1 MARLP
6 IQALNAAR
14 AARKAAGKAAGKAAR
29 TAVRRVLPAAAV
41 MGALALSGGA
51 TAGAQGQ
58 PQTKSVGVVRS
69 APITAVRYDVTL
81 DSATNR
87 TRNLDVSMHFTVA
100 GPGPVILALPAWSPG
115 HYVLLWFA
123 RKLSHFTPAMNG
135 TPLSWRQLDFETW
148 QLDGTKPGAT
158 VSVDFKFLADTV
170 DRAAAWTRPD
180 FGFFNGTNVFPYA
193 VGRGFDWPAKV
204 TVHTDAGWN
213 IATGMRESAA
223 GSAADAHTTAV
234 TRTFTAT
241 NYHDLVDMPFFVGH
255 FDFDS
260 VQLSGPASAAG
271 GNAAGG
277 SAAGGPAAT
286 HWMRV
291 ASYPAGME
299 TGARMTKLLDWLH
312 RLADAHAAVF
322 HEIPWG
328 TYTVLQIIDAHPNGG
343 GLEHQNSQV
352 DEFTPDAVDAPG
364 LSGLYSH
371 EMFHSWNVKRLRPA
385 DLVPYRYDDAQPTG
399 WLWVSEGITDYYS
412 DVDVMRSGIADSLRF
427 LAATA
432 RKITGVEAT
441 VPTALADASLNGWT
455 GPTDGS
461 AGLYYPKGSL
471 AGFMIDVLVR
481 DASDNH
487 HSLDDVMRGLYQT
500 TYKLGHGFTAAE
512 WWAAVAAAAR
522 PGVPAVPV
530 AAIQH
535 RYIEGRDPYPWD
547 AVLSRAGLR
556 LTADTVKSVQVGV
569 GVESDSS
576 GAVTVTQVSPGGAAA
591 AAGVQA
597 GDRLVR
603 LGDADVHGDSSLAS
617 FRHRY
622 ANLAGTVPV
631 VISRGGQEMTVQV
644 AVQPRT
650 DIQYH
655 IEIAPDASPKA
666 ARVRHGLFTG
676 TTE

>member
-1 MARLP
+1 
-6 IQALNAAR
+6 
-14 AARKAAGKAAGKAAR
+14 
-29 TAVRRVLPAAAV
+29 
-41 MGALALSGGA
+41 
-51 TAGAQGQ
+51 
-58 PQTKSVGVVRS
+58 
-69 APITAVRYDVTL
+69 
-81 DSATNR
+81 
-87 TRNLDVSMHFTVA
+87 
-100 GPGPVILALPAWSPG
+100 
-115 HYVLLWFA
+115 
-123 RKLSHFTPAMNG
+123 
-135 TPLSWRQLDFETW
+135 
-148 QLDGTKPGAT
+148 
-158 VSVDFKFLADTV
+158 
-170 DRAAAWTRPD
+170 
-180 FGFFNGTNVFPYA
+180 
-193 VGRGFDWPAKV
+193 
-204 TVHTDAGWN
+204 
-213 IATGMRESAA
+213 
-223 GSAADAHTTAV
+223 
-234 TRTFTAT
+234 
-241 NYHDLVDMPFFVGH
+241 
-255 FDFDS
+255 
-260 VQLSGPASAAG
+260 
-271 GNAAGG
+271 
-277 SAAGGPAAT
+277 
-286 HWMRV
+286 
-291 ASYPAGME
+291 
-299 TGARMTKLLDWLH
+299 
-312 RLADAHAAVF
+312 
-322 HEIPWG
+322 
-328 TYTVLQIIDAHPNGG
+328 
-343 GLEHQNSQV
+343 
-352 DEFTPDAVDAPG
+352 
-364 LSGLYSH
+364 
-371 EMFHSWNVKRLRPA
+371 
-385 DLVPYRYDDAQPTG
+385 
-399 WLWVSEGITDYYS
+399 
-412 DVDVMRSGIADSLRF
+412 
-427 LAATA
+427 
-432 RKITGVEAT
+432 

-512 WWAAVAAAAR
+512 WWAAVVAAAR